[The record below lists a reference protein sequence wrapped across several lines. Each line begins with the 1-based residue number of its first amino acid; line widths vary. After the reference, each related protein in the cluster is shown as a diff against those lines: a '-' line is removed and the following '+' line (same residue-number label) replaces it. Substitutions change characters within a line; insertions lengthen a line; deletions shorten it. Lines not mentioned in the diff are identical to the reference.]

1 MSERTHHMRI
11 NSRTIVASIALIVLF
26 AQGPSQSS
34 ANQPNGLV
42 GHWEFND
49 GTGRDSSGNEQ
60 SAVLGGAKIFSLGDG
75 QACLQ
80 FPDEVDPVQIPV
92 SSESPVAIQRGTV
105 SFWMST
111 SSDRTNIIRF
121 NNRAIE
127 LNSYRGDL
135 QARFVGNDKFRYGTL
150 VLDYD
155 WPKYDMREFA
165 FYGHPRAAVGDAE
178 WHHFAVAYDD
188 QVGKIIGWRD
198 GQLIAVV
205 DLSTVGPEPLRRQG
219 LTKIIA
225 GQEFVGFL
233 DDLRIYNR
241 VLSDSELRSVYSST
255 RSVYAG
261 RRDTNHS
268 DRPMKSYRFQEQDST
283 MYRAWLQYHP
293 PAREQGRELLQTIV
307 AEGQHST
314 VRTAAS
320 ELKDAVSSMF
330 SFTPS
335 VTEQADSGTKVV
347 LGTAETS
354 TWIRSHAD
362 QLDLDRI
369 VNDGFVIRTVS
380 SGESSTLVVAAHIPA
395 GVIFGTFD
403 LIRRIQTG
411 QDPRQLD
418 VLENPAIRIRM
429 VDHWSYFRGV
439 FGDRWR
445 GGGRDDSIFSWEEL
459 RTGDTR
465 QIRDWV
471 RMMASAGWN
480 AICPS
485 EVNWHYRDNFLDHLD
500 EVEVLAEILRDYGM
514 KLYWSPSYLL
524 ALDQSTADALY
535 ARVPDFGG
543 YMMKLG
549 SEKQNGHPGPP
560 MVNRIADTVMP
571 WGGMVLVRGFVYG
584 NLRYTPEPYR
594 TLIPHDIFAPEDGEY
609 RDNVIIVPKGSAG
622 DWDYSAPIPA
632 IDGAMQ
638 KNLSGSEQ
646 VIDKK
651 FPSSWVE
658 KWKWWLEQDHYHDG
672 PGSLNKLD
680 VDCIMG
686 VSMISPSPSWTS
698 TPLNMVNYY
707 GLGRLAWNP
716 DRTVDEIYTEWIQ
729 QTFGH
734 DPEVVDIIRDILLIS
749 DDAARKLYMYR
760 GYRGIWIDKG
770 DVGLVERKLPY
781 VINRSG
787 IGPTNSRL
795 QQRILSQYSAGLR
808 DVFADPL
815 RSEEYLSAFHFKRHD
830 YRLSI
835 GRTLIEDVYGGM
847 EEAVELAAKMV
858 RLWSGLKNRIDER
871 RYEYTRKELVEFAE
885 DARGT
890 RNATAAAFEKYTGR
904 DRKET
909 LAGLTADAL
918 AGVQVYN
925 IRHFGAGQ
933 DAATNDAPA
942 VNRAIDACSSAGGGT
957 VFVPTGIYPVGTIH
971 LKSNVTLVLDKG
983 AILKAADGH
992 MDSREPNPHDQ
1003 GLMDPAC
1010 YHWEASLIRGS
1021 DLENIRICG
1030 PGTLDGSAL
1039 ITRSDVPEGTGDKG
1053 IALKNCRDVE
1063 IRNLN
1068 IQKGGHSAVLATG
1081 CQNLLVDNV
1090 TINTDRNGIILSQCK
1105 DVTVAH
1111 CHIDAVRYDD
1121 GYPAGGEDA
1130 IKLCSDL
1137 SLGTVQPTQNVMVR
1151 DSSLAGGGSAIH
1163 FGSETVGPIS
1173 NIEFDNIRVRRA
1185 GEAGISVTAND
1196 GSNING
1202 IRFSRIRMENTFA
1215 PVFIRVTD
1223 AARVPAGT
1231 YRRGSVRNI
1240 SFTDMTATG
1249 WSSGIQ
1255 SREMPCVIWGQP
1267 NSPLEGIQFDRVSIR
1282 LVGGHGPI
1290 DANLDPPE
1298 SDEFDPRQLELVP
1311 ASALYARHIRGL
1323 SFTKCRF
1330 YLKKSDNRPAFVVD
1344 NTENITLKS
1353 SYLPFSTE
1361 SSARIFVRNKVT
1373 DLAIQG
1379 CSGFRNMRLT
1389 NVRHGSL

>member
-1 MSERTHHMRI
+1 MSERNRHPFV
-11 NSRTIVASIALIVLF
+11 NSPSIVATVAIVVVL
-26 AQGPSQSS
+26 AQAASQSP
-34 ANQPNGLV
+34 ATEPEGLV
-42 GHWEFND
+42 GHWSFND

-60 SAVLGGAKIFSLGDG
+60 LAGLGGAKIFSLGDG

-80 FPDEVDPVQIPV
+80 FAEEVDPLRIPV
-92 SSESPVAIQRGTV
+92 SPESPAAIERGTV

-111 SSDRTNIIRF
+111 SSDRTSIIRF
-121 NNRAIE
+121 NNRAVE
-127 LNSYRGDL
+127 LNSYRGDF
-135 QARFVGNDKFRYGTL
+135 QARFRGNDDFRYGTL
-150 VLDYD
+150 VMDYD

-205 DLSTVGPEPLRRQG
+205 DLSTVGPEPLMRQG
-219 LTKIIA
+219 LSEITA
-225 GQEFVGFL
+225 GEEFIGFL

-255 RSVYAG
+255 RSVYAD
-261 RRDTNHS
+261 RRDTNHP
-268 DRPMKSYRFQEQDST
+268 DRPMKSYRFQEQDRT
-283 MYRAWLQYHP
+283 LYRAWLQYHP
-293 PAREQGRELLQTIV
+293 PAREQGRELLKTIV
-307 AEGQHST
+307 AEGRHST

-320 ELKDAVSSMF
+320 ELKDAVRSMF

-347 LGTAETS
+347 LGTPATS
-354 TWIRSHAD
+354 SWIRSHAD
-362 QLDLDRI
+362 QLGLDRI
-369 VNDGFVIRTVS
+369 ADDGFVIRTVS
-380 SGESSTLVVAAHIPA
+380 SGESSTLVVAARIPA

-418 VLENPAIRIRM
+418 VFENPAIPIRM

-445 GGGRDDSIFSWEEL
+445 GGGRDNSIFSWEEL

-480 AICPS
+480 AICPC

-571 WGGMVLVRGFVYG
+571 WGGTVLVRGFVYG

-594 TLIPHDIFAPEDGEY
+594 TLIPHDIFAPKDGEY
-609 RDNVIIVPKGSAG
+609 RENVIIVPKGSAG

-632 IDGAMQ
+632 IDGALQ

-672 PGSLNKLD
+672 PGSLNKLN

-781 VINRSG
+781 VINRHG
-787 IGPTNSRL
+787 IGPTSSRL
-795 QQRILSQYSAGLR
+795 QQRVLSQYSAGLR

-847 EEAVELAAKMV
+847 EEAVDLAAKMV
-858 RLWSGLKNRIDER
+858 RLWSGLENRIDDR
-871 RYEYTRKELVEFAE
+871 RYEYTREALVEFAE
-885 DARGT
+885 DARIT
-890 RNATAAAFEKYTGR
+890 RDATAAAFEKYTGR

-909 LAGLTADAL
+909 LAGLTADGL
-918 AGVQVYN
+918 ARVQVWN
-925 IRHFGAGQ
+925 VRHFGAGEH
-933 DAATNDAPA
+933 AATNDAPA
-942 VNRAIDACSSAGGGT
+942 FNAAIDACSSAGGGT

-971 LKSNVTLVLDKG
+971 LKSNITLVLDKG
-983 AILKAADGH
+983 AILRAADGH
-992 MDSREPNPHDQ
+992 MDSREPNPHAH
-1003 GLMDPAC
+1003 GLTDPAF

-1021 DLENIRICG
+1021 NLDNIKIYG
-1030 PGTLDGSAL
+1030 PGTLDGSSL
-1039 ITRSDVPEGTGDKG
+1039 TVGSDVPEGTGDKG
-1053 IALKNCRDVE
+1053 IALRNCRDVE

-1068 IQKGGHSAVLATG
+1068 IRKGGYCALLATG
-1081 CQNLLVDNV
+1081 CRNLLIDNV
-1090 TINTDRNGIILSQCK
+1090 TIKTDQNGITLAQCR
-1105 DVTVAH
+1105 DVDVAH

-1130 IKLCSDL
+1130 IKLCSNL
-1137 SLGTVQPTQNVMVR
+1137 SLGTVRPTENVTVR
-1151 DSSLAGGGSAIH
+1151 DCSLAAGGSAIH
-1163 FGSETVGPIS
+1163 VGSETVGPIS
-1173 NIEFDNIRVRRA
+1173 HIEFDNIRVHRA
-1185 GEAGISVTAND
+1185 GHAGISVTAND
-1196 GSNING
+1196 GSDING
-1202 IRFSRIRMENTFA
+1202 LRFRGIRMENTFA
-1215 PVFIRVTD
+1215 AVFIRVTD
-1223 AARVPAGT
+1223 AARVPPGT
-1231 YRRGSVRNI
+1231 YRRGSVRNV
-1240 SFTDMTATG
+1240 SFADMTATG
-1249 WSSGIQ
+1249 CSRAGSC
-1255 SREMPCVIWGQP
+1255 REMPCIIWGKP
-1267 NSPLEGIQFDRVSIR
+1267 NSPLEGIRFDRVSISSEGGNR
-1282 LVGGHGPI
+1282 LFGADG
-1290 DANLDPPE
+1290 DPQE
-1298 SDEFDPRQLELVP
+1298 NDIHDPQQLNSVP
-1311 ASALYARHIRGL
+1311 ACVLYLRHVKDVA
-1323 SFTKCRF
+1323 FANCRF
-1330 YLKKSDNRPAFVVD
+1330 YLRKPDKRPAIVVD
-1344 NTENITLKS
+1344 NVQKITLKS
-1353 SYLPFSTE
+1353 TELPFDTE
-1361 SSARIFVRNKVT
+1361 SSARIAVRGRMTN
-1373 DLAIQG
+1373 LEIMN
-1379 CSGFRNMRLT
+1379 CSGFRDMQLT
-1389 NVRHGSL
+1389 TGHRSF